1 MRKRMVLSASKK
13 RKNTNPCV
21 NAIETITASTKTQK
35 VEMNIIAVELHNA
48 IGQRV
53 VKQNPKQQSKRGNFT
68 QE

>member
-1 MRKRMVLSASKK
+1 M
-13 RKNTNPCV
+13 CEC
-21 NAIETITASTKTQK
+21 AIETITASTKTQK